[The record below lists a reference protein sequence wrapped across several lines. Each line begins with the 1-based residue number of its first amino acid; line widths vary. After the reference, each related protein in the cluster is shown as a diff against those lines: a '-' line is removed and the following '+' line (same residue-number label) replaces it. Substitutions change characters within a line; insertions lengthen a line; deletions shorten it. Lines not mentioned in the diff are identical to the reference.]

1 LEILKSSIASAPLI
15 GGEASSSIQDSSAEP
30 EMFFFFDCELIF
42 MINLVIGKGSAEAQE
57 KLLRSQALHETECI
71 QQPQEMMATNSN
83 FT

>member
-1 LEILKSSIASAPLI
+1 
-15 GGEASSSIQDSSAEP
+15 
-30 EMFFFFDCELIF
+30 MFFFFDCELIF

-57 KLLRSQALHETECI
+57 KLLRSQALHETECE